1 MSQRFVLLYTP
12 AENVAETAPA
22 HFPAHV
28 ARAQEFH
35 RQGTCLSLG
44 TFGDVQRDG
53 AMAIFTTREAA
64 EAFVAGDPFVLEGVV
79 ERHEIREYDDVF
91 AT

>member
-1 MSQRFVLLYTP
+1 MSSRYVLLYTP
-12 AENVAETAPA
+12 VDNVAEVAPT

-44 TFGDVQRDG
+44 TFGDVQRHG

-64 EAFVAGDPFVLEGVV
+64 EDFVAGDPFVLEGVV
-79 ERHEIREYDDVF
+79 ARHEIREYDDVF